1 MADIL
6 KDKERVWESKSN
18 NYGLLPES
26 NIELLKKEARESK
39 TTSLQRL
46 ALQEP
51 QCGFGELGVCCR
63 MCYMGPCRIDVFNGG
78 PRVGVCGATAD
89 VIVARNLLRETVG
102 GAAAHTEHAMDI
114 AEVLKEVAEG
124 KISTY
129 TIKDEEKLKRVAE
142 NLGIKTEGKDI
153 KEIAKEVAEIS
164 LEDFRRL
171 EKEPAVWLKAYTP
184 KSSYEQLEKL
194 GVIPH
199 NVWRPIMNAMHR
211 TSMGNDAD
219 TVNIMLADLQM
230 GLIDGLG
237 LIMATELS
245 DVLFGTPKPIHSWA
259 NLAVIKQDFVN
270 IAVHGHNPLLSE
282 KIVEWANKL
291 NDKAKAL
298 GAKGIN
304 IVGVCCTGNEV
315 LMRHGVPM
323 AGNEFQAELAI
334 ATGALDAMVVDY
346 QCVWPILSDVASCYH
361 TKLITT
367 ISFVKIPGAI
377 HIEYSPEKAD
387 EIAQKV
393 IETALEAYKK
403 RDPAKV
409 FIPDSV
415 EEVVAGFSV
424 EALIDILKKINPE
437 DPLKPLID
445 NIVNGNIFGVV
456 AIVGCPNPKTRRLA
470 FTERMIKGLIK
481 NNVLVIVT
489 GCTAHIAGQS
499 GFLNPNKVDS
509 FEVGEGL
516 KQVLKALGNVAG
528 LNSLPVA
535 IHMGSCVDNSR
546 IGFLLKAL
554 SEKLGLK
561 VSDLPVVASAPEL
574 ISEKAISIGTWALA
588 LGVTVHVCPP
598 PRVLGGPKVTEIL
611 TKDLKT
617 LTGGEAYVECD
628 PELAVKGILDRIKQ
642 KRIAL
647 NLPIPE
653 LVLV

>member
-6 KDKERVWESKSN
+6 KDKERVWENKSN
-18 NYGLLPES
+18 NFGLLPES
-26 NIELLKKEARESK
+26 NIQLLKKEAKEAK
-39 TTSLQRL
+39 TTPLQRL

-51 QCGFGELGVCCR
+51 QCAFGELGVCCR
-63 MCYMGPCRIDVFNGG
+63 MCYMGPCRIDVFDGG
-78 PRVGVCGATAD
+78 PKVGVCGATAD

-102 GAAAHTEHAMDI
+102 GAASHTEHAMDI

-129 TIKDEEKLKRVAE
+129 TIKDPEKLRMIAE
-142 NLGIKTEGKDI
+142 NLGIKTDNKDI
-153 KEIAKEVAEIS
+153 KQIAKEVAELS
-164 LEDFRRL
+164 LEEFRRL
-171 EKEPAVWLKAYTP
+171 EKEPSVWIKAYTP

-219 TVNIMLADLQM
+219 PVNIMLADLQM
-230 GLIDGLG
+230 GLVDGLG

-245 DVLFGTPKPIHSWA
+245 DVIFGTPKPIRSWA
-259 NLAVIKQDFVN
+259 NLAVIKPDYVN

-282 KIVEWANKL
+282 KVVEWADKL
-291 NDKAKAL
+291 DDKAKTL

-304 IVGVCCTGNEV
+304 VVGICCTGNEV

-334 ATGALDAMVVDY
+334 TTGALDAMVIDY

-367 ISFVKIPGAI
+367 ISFVKIPGAL

-387 EIAQKV
+387 EVAKEV
-393 IETALEAYKK
+393 IEIALEAYKQ

-424 EALIDILKKINPE
+424 EALIEVLKKVNPE

-445 NIVNGNIFGVV
+445 NIVNGNIYGVV

-481 NNVLVIVT
+481 NNVLVLVT

-509 FEVGEGL
+509 FEVGDGL

-598 PRVLGGPKVTEIL
+598 PRILGGPKVTEIL
-611 TKDLKT
+611 TKSLKA

-628 PELAVKGILDRIKQ
+628 PDAAIKGILDRIKQ

-647 NLPIPE
+647 NLPVPE
-653 LVLV
+653 VVHV

>member
-6 KDKERVWESKSN
+6 KDKERVWDGKAHN
-18 NYGLLPES
+18 FGLLPES
-26 NIELLKKEARESK
+26 NIELLKKQEKETK

-63 MCYMGPCRIDVFNGG
+63 MCYMGPCRIDIFNGG
-78 PRVGVCGATAD
+78 PKVGVCGATAD
-89 VIVARNLLRETVG
+89 TIVARNLLRETVG
-102 GAAAHTEHAMDI
+102 GAASHTEHALDI
-114 AEVLKEVAEG
+114 AEVLMGIAEG

-129 TIKDEEKLKRVAE
+129 MIKDEEKLKRVAQ
-142 NLGIKTEGKDI
+142 NLGIKTDGKDI
-153 KEIAKEVAEIS
+153 KEIAKEVAEVS

-171 EKEPAVWLKAYTP
+171 EKEPAVWIKSYTP
-184 KSSYEQLEKL
+184 KSSYEQLERL

-199 NVWRPIMNAMHR
+199 NVWHPIMNAMHR

-219 TVNIMLADLQM
+219 PVNIMLADLRM
-230 GLIDGLG
+230 GLVDGLG
-237 LIMATELS
+237 LTMATELS
-245 DVLFGTPKPIHSWA
+245 DVLFGTPKPIRSRA
-259 NLAVIKQDFVN
+259 NLATILPDHVN

-282 KIVEWANKL
+282 KIVEWADKL
-291 NDKAKAL
+291 NDRAKSL

-315 LMRHGVPM
+315 LMRHGIPL
-323 AGNEFQAELAI
+323 AANEFQAELAI
-334 ATGALDAMVVDY
+334 VTGALDAMVVDY
-346 QCVWPILSDVASCYH
+346 QCVWPILADVASCYH

-367 ISFVKIPGAI
+367 IPFVKIPGAV

-387 EIAQKV
+387 EVAKQV
-393 IETALEAYKK
+393 IETALEAYKQ
-403 RDPAKV
+403 RDQSRV
-409 FIPDSV
+409 FIPDSA
-415 EEVVAGFSV
+415 EEIIAGFSV
-424 EALIDILKKINPE
+424 EALIEVLSKVNPE

-481 NNVLVIVT
+481 HNVLVIVT
-489 GCTAHIAGQS
+489 GCIAHIAGQS
-499 GFLNPNKVDS
+499 GFLNPNKVDQ
-509 FEVGEGL
+509 FEVGDGL

-546 IGFLLKAL
+546 IGVLLKAL

-588 LGVTVHVCPP
+588 LGVTVHTCPP
-598 PRVLGGPKVTEIL
+598 PRVLGGPKVSEIL
-611 TKDLKT
+611 TKELKT
-617 LTGGEAYVECD
+617 LTGGEAYIECD
-628 PELAVKGILDRIKQ
+628 PESAVKGILDRIKQ

-647 NLPIPE
+647 NLPVPAEIHI
-653 LVLV
+653 